1 MKMDDEF
8 SSLQAVMKQQ
18 NGSRCNQKGV
28 KNVAIKIF
36 QFLFYL
42 YTIFISF
49 FFVFLLIM

>member
-36 QFLFYL
+36 QFFFIYTQFSYRFSLF
-42 YTIFISF
+42 SC
-49 FFVFLLIM
+49 